1 MQNQNT
7 LSSGNQNSF
16 PMYLYKPESADK
28 EKISI
33 TGWHLTGPILMQKL
47 QLSGIHGVTVS
58 EGSTSFD
65 VTE

>member
-1 MQNQNT
+1 
-7 LSSGNQNSF
+7 
-16 PMYLYKPESADK
+16 MYLYKPESADK